1 MAEPIYTPSNSLG
14 GFSFLHTRSSIYYLE
29 TFWWWSFWLL
39 WHNWAHSLTC
49 VRWWYLTVALVC
61 ISLITCYVEN
71 LFMYLL
77 AICMSSLEKCLFR
90 SPAHFLIGWLLSY
103 MNGFIFLKIK
113 SLLVA
118 SFANIFSHSIG
129 CLFVLFT
136 VFFAVPKLTS
146 LIRVHLLIF
155 AFTYID
161 LGYSMSFLDLQG
173 KLFWIFQIWSVTNL
187 SFWGNLTFIHLW
199 CFNTHTHTH
208 THTEINYVTFFLNYR
223 VYLCL

>member
-1 MAEPIYTPSNSLG
+1 M
-14 GFSFLHTRSSIYYLE
+14 
-29 TFWWWSFWLL
+29 
-39 WHNWAHSLTC
+39 
-49 VRWWYLTVALVC
+49 RWWYLTVALVC

-71 LFMYLL
+71 LFMCLL

-113 SLLVA
+113 PLLVA

-129 CLFVLFT
+129 CLFVLFI
-136 VFFAVPKLTS
+136 VFFAVPKLIS

-187 SFWGNLTFIHLW
+187 SFWGNLISIHLW
-199 CFNTHTHTH
+199 CFNTHKHNTH